1 MKTQA
6 KDLALAILTRIEERE
21 GFANKTK
28 LLKLMYL
35 ADIENY
41 RATGETLTGFDWLFY
56 LYGPWATEY
65 DTLLEQLDSE
75 GSINLEKWSVGTI
88 EGERVSAR
96 ARVPL
101 EKVGFSTEAFFRT
114 QRQIDTWADSGIPK
128 LLDYVYFQ
136 TEPMQNA
143 EKMKPLDFTKVS
155 KEPPTL
161 YRRLN
166 SGTAPGEIQ
175 RLRRRFSETRGQGTG
190 EPLSY
195 QSAPYDDAFLDAM
208 SIFEREES

>member
-1 MKTQA
+1 MKSEA
-6 KDLALAILTRIEERE
+6 KELAVAILTRIEERE
-21 GFANKTK
+21 GSANKTK

-41 RATGETLTGFDWLFY
+41 RATGETVTGFDWLFY
-56 LYGPWATEY
+56 LYGPWSAEY
-65 DTLLEQLDSE
+65 DTLLEQLDSD
-75 GSINLEKWSVGTI
+75 GSIKLEKWSEGTI

-96 ARVPL
+96 AHISL
-101 EKVGFSTEAFFRT
+101 ETVGLSTDAFFRT
-114 QRQIDTWADSGIPK
+114 RRQIDIWADSGIPK

-136 TEPMQNA
+136 TEPMQDA
-143 EKMKPLDFTKVS
+143 EKLKPLDFTKVS

-161 YRRLN
+161 YRRRN
-166 SGTAPGEIQ
+166 SGTSPGEIQ
-175 RLRRRFSETRGQGTG
+175 RIRRKFAEVKRRVEDE
-190 EPLSY
+190 EPH

>member
-1 MKTQA
+1 MKPQA

-21 GFANKTK
+21 GSANKTK

-41 RATGETLTGFDWLFY
+41 RAKGETLTGFDWLFF

-65 DTLLEQLDSE
+65 DALLEQLDSE
-75 GSINLEKWSVGTI
+75 GSIGLEKWSTGTV
-88 EGERVSAR
+88 EGERISAR
-96 ARVPL
+96 TQVPL
-101 EKVGFSTEAFFRT
+101 DRVGLSTEAYFRT

-143 EKMKPLDFTKVS
+143 EKMKPLDFTKIS

-161 YRRLN
+161 YRRLS
-166 SGTAPGEIQ
+166 SGTAPGEIR
-175 RLRRRFSETRGQGTG
+175 RLRRRFLEPRSQGIG
-190 EPLSY
+190 EPFSY
-195 QSAPYDDAFLDAM
+195 QSAPYDEAFLDAM
-208 SIFEREES
+208 SIFEQEES

>member
-1 MKTQA
+1 MKPQA

-21 GFANKTK
+21 GSANKTK

-41 RATGETLTGFDWLFY
+41 RAKKETLTGFDWLFF

-65 DTLLEQLDSE
+65 DALLEQLDSE
-75 GSINLEKWSVGTI
+75 GSIGLEKWATGTI
-88 EGERVSAR
+88 EGERISAR
-96 ARVPL
+96 IQVPL
-101 EKVGFSTEAFFRT
+101 DRVGLSTDAYFRI

-143 EKMKPLDFTKVS
+143 EKMKPLDFTTVRE
-155 KEPPTL
+155 EPPIP
-161 YRRLN
+161 YRRLS
-166 SGTAPGEIQ
+166 SGTAPGDVR
-175 RLRRRFSETRGQGTG
+175 RLRRKFLDIQSQGTAV
-190 EPLSY
+190 PLSY
-195 QSAPYDDAFLDAM
+195 QSAPYDAAFLDAM
-208 SIFEREES
+208 SIFEQEES